1 MTDSNSP
8 SPKIL
13 YPTWLPEF
21 PAALVEIEHRQLL
34 ERVTA
39 AETTIFNRLQAISQ
53 STDSVS
59 ERQAIRDALAS
70 LRVIKRDSLG
80 FPDWEEKSRGE
91 QTAQSA
97 YLIDQHR
104 QMVRL

>member
-1 MTDSNSP
+1 MADSSFP

-13 YPTWLPEF
+13 YPTWQPEF
-21 PAALVEIEHRQLL
+21 LAALVEIEPKQLL

-39 AETTIFNRLQAISQ
+39 AETAIFNRLQALSQ
-53 STDSVS
+53 STDSRS
-59 ERQAIRDALAS
+59 ERQAIQDALAS

-80 FPDWEEKSRGE
+80 FPDWEKKSRGE
-91 QTAQSA
+91 QSAQTAN
-97 YLIDQHR
+97 LVDQHR